1 MHPLFIG
8 FSAPVIFLGFR
19 TLISLGLRTHFY
31 FLGFTHPYFFGF
43 THPSISLGLCTHY
56 LLGFTHPLFSLG
68 LRTHYLSG
76 FTHPLFS
83 LGLRTLIPWVY
94 APVILWA
101 YAPAFFLGTMHP
113 FISLGLRTHYFF
125 VFYTSITF
133 LLDFYTP
140 TDLFKITHQP
150 FFAWSTLSPHPLGF
164 DMVYMLTIL
173 RLVFEPTI
181 FVGCLCILVGCNIYL
196 QSST

>member
-8 FSAPVIFLGFR
+8 FYAPVIFLGFR
-19 TLISLGLRTHFY
+19 TLISLGLRTRFISLGLRTLFLWVYAPVYFLGFMHPLFIGFY
-31 FLGFTHPYFFGF
+31 APVIFLGFTHPLFIGFYAPAIFLGFTHPY
-43 THPSISLGLCTHY
+43 SLGLCTRY
-56 LLGFTHPLFSLG
+56 SLG
-68 LRTHYLSG
+68 LRTRL
-76 FTHPLFS
+76 
-83 LGLRTLIPWVY
+83 
-94 APVILWA
+94 
-101 YAPAFFLGTMHP
+101 FLGTMHP

-125 VFYTSITF
+125 VFYISITF

-140 TDLFKITHQP
+140 TDLFKIMHQH